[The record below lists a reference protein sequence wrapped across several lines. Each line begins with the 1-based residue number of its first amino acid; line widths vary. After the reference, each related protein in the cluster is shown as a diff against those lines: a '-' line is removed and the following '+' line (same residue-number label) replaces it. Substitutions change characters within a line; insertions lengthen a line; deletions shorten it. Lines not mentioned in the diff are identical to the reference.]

1 MYISDFIRHLL
12 LSLLL
17 IITPVVVWVLPVQDK
32 IGRLD
37 KNEQELDREIQSLSR
52 EISYLEEEKRVLEEG
67 DPYYYERLIRSDLN
81 MGKDSTSGSG
91 P

>member
-12 LSLLL
+12 LYLLL
-17 IITPVVVWVLPVQDK
+17 IITPVVVWVLPVQNN
-32 IGRLD
+32 ISRLQE
-37 KNEQELDREIQSLSR
+37 NEQDLNREIQALSR
-52 EISYLEEEKRVLEEG
+52 EISYLKEEKRVLEEG

-81 MGKDSTSGSG
+81 MGNDSASGSG